1 MQRNESGHRNQE
13 FRRPNHNAQEEE
25 SQAQSVCV
33 LPDEQT
39 DNGGG
44 QAGDEDAGKEHTTHL
59 LGDCIILLLIDD
71 ALEAAD
77 DHT

>member
-1 MQRNESGHRNQE
+1 MNPATGIRNSGGRIT
-13 FRRPNHNAQEEE
+13 AQEEE